1 MAKFNNTYFG
11 ILCLLLILDQSN
23 AKRRGGIFAIFFYSD
38 GQAGVS
44 GLEVVFIVIGVLVLL
59 VSIVSCCLKCANLFE
74 DEEEKTQ
81 EAPSQL
87 ESGLHNGLNKP
98 SNDFV
103 LNTEP
108 APNAP
113 YPPSVAG
120 APTDCWQVPQGTT
133 CQQSGASH

>member
-11 ILCLLLILDQSN
+11 ILCLLLILDQAN
-23 AKRRGGIFAIFFYSD
+23 AKRRGGIFAIFYSD

-59 VSIVSCCLKCANLFE
+59 VSIVSCLLKCANLFG
-74 DEEEKTQ
+74 DEEEETQ

-113 YPPSVAG
+113 SVAG
-120 APTDCWQVPQGTT
+120 ASNPEQVTRFG
-133 CQQSGASH
+133 SRW

>member
-11 ILCLLLILDQSN
+11 ILCLLLILDQAN
-23 AKRRGGIFAIFFYSD
+23 AKRRGGIFAIFYSD

-44 GLEVVFIVIGVLVLL
+44 GLEVVFIVLLGALGVLL
-59 VSIVSCCLKCANLFE
+59 IVSCCLKFGKCGD
-74 DEEEKTQ
+74 DEEETQ